1 MRTKYLI
8 AAAGVISVA
17 LFGLGDAASART
29 TYKKSKA
36 NVTRSWNQEMRRQKK
51 EREEQRHYQVSQKVS
66 SYKHRP
72 RRRLHHN

>member
-29 TYKKSKA
+29 THKKSKV

-51 EREEQRHYQVSQKVS
+51 EREEQRHYQVSQKV
-66 SYKHRP
+66 YERRL